1 MRLCHYLILITTCLT
16 CLEYKPSSAS
26 IAPFKSAPESVKISQ
41 ANSDK
46 ISNGVLPLRPGSRG
60 AQVKILQTQLQ
71 ELGYYEGSIDG
82 KYGGTTK
89 SAVFKFQSARDLS
102 ADGVFGT
109 STKHALEKALQ
120 EKRLQSSIDSSAQ
133 SSHITAE
140 EQGIFGW
147 SLIGIGV
154 LGSTGAILYIIK
166 LFSRRDEEEVSYFYP
181 SHSKNLTTPNTNG
194 IQPNGIQPNI
204 IQPNVIQ
211 PNGIQQNIIQPN
223 GIQQNIIQQNG
234 IQLPLYELNTIPE
247 TVKEIVPPV
256 KAYSPADETLING
269 QEATEVPSKTWLS
282 SEQGPHLA
290 KFNLVD
296 KLIKDLYSPDPQQ
309 RRKAVWDL
317 GQEGDSRAIQ
327 PLTELMVDA
336 DSQER
341 SLILGSLSEIGS
353 RTLKPMNQALAISL
367 QDESP
372 QVRQNAIRDIT
383 RVYDMMAQISQILS
397 HALEDENSQV
407 RETARYALSQMNRI
421 RSLNYLEE
429 LPQELEATEINQI
442 EYPTSE

>member
-1 MRLCHYLILITTCLT
+1 MRLCHYLILTITCLT
-16 CLEYKPSSAS
+16 CLGYKPSSAS
-26 IAPFKSAPESVKISQ
+26 IAPFKAAPESAKISQ
-41 ANSDK
+41 ISSDE
-46 ISNGVLPLRPGSRG
+46 IANGVLPLRPGSRG
-60 AQVKILQTQLQ
+60 AQVKILQAQLQ
-71 ELGYYEGSIDG
+71 ELGYYKGSVDG

-89 SAVFKFQSARDLS
+89 SAVSKFQSAKDLS
-102 ADGVFGT
+102 ADGVFGI
-109 STKHALEKALQ
+109 STKNALETALK
-120 EKRLQSSIDSSAQ
+120 EKRLQSSIGSSAQ
-133 SSHITAE
+133 SSHITAQ

-147 SLIGIGV
+147 SLIAVGV

-166 LFSRRDEEEVSYFYP
+166 LFARRDEEEVSYFYP
-181 SHSKNLTTPNTNG
+181 SYSKNLSTSNTNGIKSNGIQPNIIQANG
-194 IQPNGIQPNI
+194 IQPNGIQPNG
-204 IQPNVIQ
+204 IQ
-211 PNGIQQNIIQPN
+211 PNGIQPNGIQPN
-223 GIQQNIIQQNG
+223 GIQP
-234 IQLPLYELNTIPE
+234 PLHELNTIAETIPE
-247 TVKEIVPPV
+247 IAPPV
-256 KAYSPADETLING
+256 KKYSPEDETLISG
-269 QEATEVPSKTWLS
+269 QEATAIPSKTWLS
-282 SEQGPHLA
+282 SEQSSYLG
-290 KFNLVD
+290 KFSVVD
-296 KLIKDLYSPDPQQ
+296 GLITDLHSPDPQE
-309 RRKAVWDL
+309 RRKAIWDL

-327 PLTELMVDA
+327 PLTELMVNA

-421 RSLNYLEE
+421 RSLNHLEDF
-429 LPQELEATEINQI
+429 PQELEATEINQI

>member
-1 MRLCHYLILITTCLT
+1 
-16 CLEYKPSSAS
+16 KP
-26 IAPFKSAPESVKISQ
+26 
-41 ANSDK
+41 
-46 ISNGVLPLRPGSRG
+46 
-60 AQVKILQTQLQ
+60 
-71 ELGYYEGSIDG
+71 
-82 KYGGTTK
+82 
-89 SAVFKFQSARDLS
+89 
-102 ADGVFGT
+102 
-109 STKHALEKALQ
+109 
-120 EKRLQSSIDSSAQ
+120 
-133 SSHITAE
+133 
-140 EQGIFGW
+140 
-147 SLIGIGV
+147 
-154 LGSTGAILYIIK
+154 
-166 LFSRRDEEEVSYFYP
+166 
-181 SHSKNLTTPNTNG
+181 
-194 IQPNGIQPNI
+194 
-204 IQPNVIQ
+204 
-211 PNGIQQNIIQPN
+211 
-223 GIQQNIIQQNG
+223 NIIQQNG
-234 IQLPLYELNTIPE
+234 IQPPLHELNTIAE
-247 TVKEIVPPV
+247 TVQEIVPPV
-256 KAYSPADETLING
+256 KAYSPEDETLISSSG
-269 QEATEVPSKTWLS
+269 QEATEIPSKTWLS